1 MMNNNYENKEL
12 KLNYDMKGHKKDT
25 VLLVKVDK
33 EGVPVDRYWRDRVKE
48 STKDDCVSWVDK
60 KKGGK

>member
-1 MMNNNYENKEL
+1 MNTSNYENKKI

-33 EGVPVDRYWRDRVKE
+33 EGVPVDRYWRDRIKE
-48 STKDDCVSWVDK
+48 SAKDNCVSWVDE